1 MESEIKWARFKNY
14 PNKFF
19 KHHHMPLKNDNVVE
33 YYDPDDK
40 QRCIAWLDE
49 IEFIE
54 ENKVPQE
61 IRYLWDRYEYGR
73 DTKI

>member
-1 MESEIKWARFKNY
+1 MESEIKWARFKNDH
-14 PNKFF
+14 NKFF
-19 KHHHMPLKNDNVVE
+19 KPHHMPSNYDNAVE
-33 YYDPDDK
+33 YYDHIGN

-54 ENKVPQE
+54 ENEVPQE
-61 IRYLWDRYEYGR
+61 IRYLWDRYECGR

>member
-1 MESEIKWARFKNY
+1 MESEIKWARFKNG

-19 KHHHMPLKNDNVVE
+19 KPHHMPSKYDNTVE
-33 YYDPDDK
+33 YYNLIDK

-54 ENKVPQE
+54 EDNVPQE
-61 IRYLWDRYEYGR
+61 IRYLWDRYECGR

>member
-1 MESEIKWARFKNY
+1 MKNEIKWVRFKNDH
-14 PNKFF
+14 NKFF
-19 KHHHMPLKNDNVVE
+19 RPHHMPLKNDNVVE
-33 YYDPDDK
+33 YYDPVDK

-54 ENKVPQE
+54 EDNVPQE
-61 IRYLWDRYEYGR
+61 IRYLWYRYECGH